1 MGLYQ
6 KRILCVDDDADDRQ
20 FLSEAINEA
29 DPGVSVVEAEN
40 GIAALDY
47 LNDVKSHYGE
57 MPCLIVLDINMP
69 LLDGKQMFQR
79 LKEDPELTKI
89 PVVVFTSSEN
99 PNDRQLFKSLGVLML
114 SKPDNLLYMNRIADN
129 ILSYCR

>member
-1 MGLYQ
+1 MALYK
-6 KRILCVDDDADDRQ
+6 KRILCVDDDPDDRQ

-29 DPGVSVVEAEN
+29 DPGVSVVEVEN
-40 GIAALDY
+40 GVAALDY
-47 LNDVKSHYGE
+47 LNEVKTHYGE

-69 LLDGKQMFQR
+69 LLDGKQTYQR
-79 LKEDPELTKI
+79 LKEDPELKKI

-99 PNDRQLFKSLGVLML
+99 PNDKQLFKSLGVLML

-129 ILSYCR
+129 ILSYCK